1 MIMQLIFG
9 ALFWIAFAL
18 FTAFKLMVS
27 WRKAGCPNKDL
38 LFFDALFIL
47 FSLAAWPI
55 FLAGYMLYHPA
66 KAVVCWLQYRADE
79 ETKKTLKSGD
89 V

>member
-1 MIMQLIFG
+1 MIMQVIFG

-18 FTAFKLMVS
+18 FTAFMLMVS
-27 WRKAGCPNKDL
+27 WRKAGYPNKDL

-55 FLAGYMLYHPA
+55 FLAGYMLYRPA
-66 KAVVCWLQYRADE
+66 KAVVCWLRTRADE
-79 ETKKTLKSGD
+79 EAGKAFGSGD